1 MAHNNYYLDLCVDVA
16 VVNGDAVLL
25 RLHEKYNLWGF
36 PGGHIDAGED
46 ANEAALREVL
56 EETGLTISLVGP
68 SNWQSQPTK
77 TNQDLVPPVFVN
89 RHAINETHQH
99 SAFIFVGVAKK
110 REINTQIPEEE
121 TETCWCRLSDLDDLL
136 ANDKRMR
143 PEIYRYASTAL
154 SLVNNKNLD

>member
-1 MAHNNYYLDLCVDVA
+1 MAHNNYYLDLCADTV

-56 EETGLTISLVGP
+56 EETGLEVVLVGP
-68 SNWQSQPTK
+68 DHWQAQPTE
-77 TNQDLVPPVFVN
+77 TNQDLVPPIFVN
-89 RHAINETHQH
+89 RHFINETHQH
-99 SAFIFVGVAKK
+99 SSFIFVGIAKT
-110 REINTQIPEEE
+110 REINAQIPEEE
-121 TETCWCRLSDLDDLL
+121 TETRWCQLSDLDDLL

-143 PEIYRYASTAL
+143 REVYRYASTAL
-154 SLVNNKNLD
+154 SLVNKN